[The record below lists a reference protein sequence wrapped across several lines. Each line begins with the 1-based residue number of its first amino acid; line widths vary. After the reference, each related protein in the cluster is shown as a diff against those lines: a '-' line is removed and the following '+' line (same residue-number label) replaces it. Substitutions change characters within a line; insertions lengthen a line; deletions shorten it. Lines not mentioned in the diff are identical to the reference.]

1 MPQVLG
7 LFKTPELA
15 ADAAQALKNAGF
27 DPHKGD
33 YDILT
38 GCPYP
43 EEVFGE
49 HVAPHR
55 LFLFPIIGAI
65 CGFVAGLLIT
75 GGMQITYPM
84 ITGGKPILSIPPMVI
99 ITYEGTM
106 LGAIIFTIL
115 GTLFESRLPNLE
127 GGVYDPRITTDGYIG
142 VVAQGPAER
151 VAEAE
156 AIFQRAGAEDVVRE
170 AATAAGRAG

>member
-1 MPQVLG
+1 MAQILG

-15 ADAAQALKNAGF
+15 ADAAQALKQVGF
-27 DPHKGD
+27 DPHHGD

-49 HVAPHR
+49 HVAQHH

-65 CGFVAGLLIT
+65 CGFVAGILIT
-75 GGMQITYPM
+75 GGMQLTYPM
-84 ITGGKPILSIPPMVI
+84 ITGGKPILSLPPMVI

-115 GTLFESRLPNLE
+115 GTLFESRLPNLV
-127 GGVYDPRITTDGYIG
+127 GGVYDPRITTDGLIG
-142 VVAQGPAER
+142 VVANGSPEKVGQAES
-151 VAEAE
+151 
-156 AIFQRAGAEDVVRE
+156 IFQSVGAEDVVRE
-170 AATAAGRAG
+170 AAAAGRTA

>member
-1 MPQVLG
+1 MAMAQVLG

-15 ADAAQALKNAGF
+15 ADAAEALQNNGISNAN
-27 DPHKGD
+27 

-49 HVAPHR
+49 QAPKHR

-65 CGFVAGLLIT
+65 CGFSAGLLIT
-75 GGMQITYPM
+75 GGMQITYPL
-84 ITGGKPILSIPPMVI
+84 ITGGKPILSLPPMVI

-115 GTLFESRLPNLE
+115 GTLFESRLPNLV
-127 GGVYDPRITTDGYIG
+127 GGAYDPRITTDGFIG
-142 VVAQGPAER
+142 VVVNGSAEQ
-151 VAEAE
+151 VSKAESV
-156 AIFQRAGAEDVVRE
+156 FQSAGAEDVVRE
-170 AATAAGRAG
+170 TAPARST

>member
-1 MPQVLG
+1 MAQILG
-7 LFKTPELA
+7 LFRTPELA
-15 ADAAQALKNAGF
+15 ADAVQALKEAGF
-27 DPHKGD
+27 DPHRGE

-49 HVAPHR
+49 HVAGHR

-65 CGFVAGLLIT
+65 CGFAAGLLIT
-75 GGMQITYPM
+75 GGMQITYPLV
-84 ITGGKPILSIPPMVI
+84 TGGKPILSIPPMVI

-115 GTLFESRLPNLE
+115 GTLFESRLPNLT
-127 GGVYDPRITTDGYIG
+127 GGVYDPRIMTEGYIG
-142 VVAQGPAER
+142 VVVNGPPERLSQAET
-151 VAEAE
+151 
-156 AIFQRAGAEDVVRE
+156 IFQSVGAEDVVRE
-170 AATAAGRAG
+170 AAAVRQPA